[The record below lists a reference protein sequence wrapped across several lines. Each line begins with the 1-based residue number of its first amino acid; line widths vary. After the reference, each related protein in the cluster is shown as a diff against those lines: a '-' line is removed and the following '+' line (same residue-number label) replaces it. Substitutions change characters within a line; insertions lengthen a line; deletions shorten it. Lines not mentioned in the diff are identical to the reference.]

1 MRPRF
6 GIFATA
12 TILGLLAGCTRPSD
26 PLDWK
31 IDAPTPGRF
40 NAWAQESLPYLT
52 SDLRDEFNH
61 VWHEFVLAGGRAG
74 YARSMDD
81 SSDPVCRRINGH
93 TIRQAL
99 QYGYELEK
107 ERLNRKIDL
116 ESELLL
122 HDLQKSNADE
132 NSSAPDGSAALIA
145 LRRREIEQT
154 KHRVEEVTARLAQI
168 SAVPK

>member
-6 GIFATA
+6 GIFAAA
-12 TILGLLAGCTRPSD
+12 TVFGLLAGCTRPAD

-40 NAWAQESLPYLT
+40 NAWAEESLPYLT
-52 SDLRDEFNH
+52 SDIRGEFNH
-61 VWHEFVLAGGRAG
+61 AWHEFVLAGGRAG

-107 ERLNRKIDL
+107 DRLNRKIDL

-122 HDLQKSNADE
+122 HDLQKNNAEE
-132 NSSAPDGSAALIA
+132 NAPASDRSAALIA
-145 LRRREIEQT
+145 RRRREIEQT
-154 KHRVEEVTARLAQI
+154 KHRVEEITARLAQI
-168 SAVPK
+168 SAASK